1 LPQNLIDALWISF
14 VTVSLAELGDKT
26 QLLVLSL
33 SMRCR
38 FWTVWGGAVAAM
50 VVLTL
55 LAVALGAVIAAV
67 VPLDYVETGSAI
79 FFIVLGLWMLYKALR
94 KEEEEEGEVK
104 KITFWSVFALMFVA
118 ELGDKTQ
125 LMALGMTAR
134 FPLYPIAVFVG
145 CSLGLAAVTTVG
157 VLLGKGI
164 ATRIPR
170 KAISLVAA
178 IIFIAFGA
186 LSLLKIV

>member
-1 LPQNLIDALWISF
+1 VPQELIEALWISF

-38 FWTVWGGAVAAM
+38 FWAVWGGAVAAM
-50 VVLTL
+50 AVLTL
-55 LAVALGAVIAAV
+55 LAVALGSVVVAV
-67 VPLDYVETGSAI
+67 VPMDFVETGAAI
-79 FFIVLGLWMLYKALR
+79 FFIVLGLWMLWKALR
-94 KEEEEEGEVK
+94 AEEEEEGEVK

-125 LMALGMTAR
+125 LMALGMTAK

-145 CSLGLAAVTTVG
+145 CSLGLAVVTTVG

-170 KAISLVAA
+170 KAIAIIAA
-178 IIFIAFGA
+178 IVFIAFGI
-186 LSLLKIV
+186 LSLLKVF

>member
-1 LPQNLIDALWISF
+1 VPQELIEALWISF

-38 FWTVWGGAVAAM
+38 FWAVWGGAVAAM
-50 VVLTL
+50 AVLTL
-55 LAVALGAVIAAV
+55 LAVALGSVVVAV
-67 VPLDYVETGSAI
+67 VPMDFVETGAAI
-79 FFIVLGLWMLYKALR
+79 FFIVLGLWMLWKALR
-94 KEEEEEGEVK
+94 AEEEEEGEVK

-134 FPLYPIAVFVG
+134 FPLYPIAVFAG
-145 CSLGLAAVTTVG
+145 CALGLAAVTTVG

-170 KAISLVAA
+170 KAIAIIAA
-178 IIFIAFGA
+178 IVFIAFGI
-186 LSLLKIV
+186 LSLLKVF

>member
-1 LPQNLIDALWISF
+1 MQENLIEALWISF

-33 SMRCR
+33 SMRCK
-38 FWTVWGGAVAAM
+38 FWAVWGGAVAAM
-50 VVLTL
+50 ITLTL
-55 LAVALGAVIAAV
+55 LAVVLGAIIVSV
-67 VPLDYVETGSAI
+67 VPLEYVETGAAV
-79 FFIVLGLWMLYKALR
+79 FFILLGVWMLYKALR
-94 KEEEEEGEVK
+94 EEEEEEGEVK

-178 IIFIAFGA
+178 IIFIAFGV